1 MRKFLEQDGA
11 VQPVRLCNGL
21 RPSCIPL
28 KRLGRKKK
36 GELNCNKQGKL
47 DLLWSP
53 LTSSAEQQSSGKAC
67 MWFYSSSFCLK
78 RKGAKEW

>member
-28 KRLGRKKK
+28 KRLGRKKRK
-36 GELNCNKQGKL
+36 RVKQGK
-47 DLLWSP
+47 
-53 LTSSAEQQSSGKAC
+53 
-67 MWFYSSSFCLK
+67 
-78 RKGAKEW
+78 